1 MSRLSKKPT
10 PIPQGV
16 SAEYKDFVLSV
27 KGPKGELKRQ
37 CKDNADI
44 KSENNERAVA
54 SKTNS
59 QRICSVMSGTR
70 VSNIRKMIKGV
81 TDGLSK
87 RLVIEGVG
95 YKAEAQGDKL
105 KLIVGLSHPVMV
117 SIPSGIKVSVEKNV
131 IIVEGSDK
139 EVVGQFAADVCAVKK
154 VEPYKGYGI
163 RYEGA
168 FVRRKQGKR
177 ATA

>member
-10 PIPQGV
+10 SLPQGV
-16 SAEYKDFVLSV
+16 SAEYKDFTLSV

-37 CKDNADI
+37 FKDNADI
-44 KSENNERAVA
+44 KIENNEV
-54 SKTNS
+54 SVSIKTNS
-59 QRICSVMSGTR
+59 PRVSSVMSGTL
-70 VSNIRKMIKGV
+70 VSHIRNMIKGV
-81 TDGLSK
+81 TDGFSK

-117 SIPSGIKVSVEKNV
+117 SIPSGIKVSIEKNV
-131 IIVEGSDK
+131 IIVEGMDK
-139 EVVGQFAADVCAVKK
+139 EMVGQFAADVCAVKK